1 MKDWTDVLGLL
12 AGILT
17 TIAFVPQVLKTYR
30 TKSGKDISRGM
41 ISIFSVGVLLW
52 LVYGIVIDSLPLILA
67 NSVTLVLTLAIIALK
82 IRYGR
87 TKPPEPQGPRKA

>member
-1 MKDWTDVLGLL
+1 MKDWTDVLGLM

-17 TIAFVPQVLKTYR
+17 TIAFVPQVLKIHR
-30 TKSGKDISRGM
+30 TRSGKDISRGM

-82 IRYGR
+82 IHYGR
-87 TKPPEPQGPRKA
+87 TKPPESQGS

>member
-1 MKDWTDVLGLL
+1 MKDWTDVLGLT

-17 TIAFVPQVLKTYR
+17 TLAFVPQVLKIYR

-41 ISIFSVGVLLW
+41 ISIFSAGVLLW

-67 NSVTLVLTLAIIALK
+67 NSVTLALTLAIIVLK
-82 IRYGR
+82 VHYRR
-87 TKPPEPQGPRKA
+87 R